1 MSILFRVAFVTGLI
15 AGVKLKVLGCF
26 PSYVIRRGGKACQS
40 LTIYDLFTMTAPYKY
55 KSEPWTKVCTSEDWT
70 KSALDLLGGKSGIT
84 GEFKYST
91 LGIQI
96 LSGILSETSKMS
108 TLEFAN
114 QYLFVPLGIEPRK
127 NLLITNKEEHI
138 KFITSKLPKEN
149 SWFCDPRRIS
159 AAGFGLCLSA
169 DDLCKIGQMCL
180 NNGVWRNNR
189 IVSAEWLRQMFK
201 PRIKC
206 DEKFNFMQ
214 YGYLWWILDEQKRIY
229 AAIGDGGNII
239 YVNTDNGVVISIS
252 ATFKPAVF
260 DRVEFIKQYIEPFVA
275 K

>member
-1 MSILFRVAFVTGLI
+1 
-15 AGVKLKVLGCF
+15 
-26 PSYVIRRGGKACQS
+26 
-40 LTIYDLFTMTAPYKY
+40 
-55 KSEPWTKVCTSEDWT
+55 
-70 KSALDLLGGKSGIT
+70 
-84 GEFKYST
+84 
-91 LGIQI
+91 
-96 LSGILSETSKMS
+96 
-108 TLEFAN
+108 
-114 QYLFVPLGIEPRK
+114 
-127 NLLITNKEEHI
+127 
-138 KFITSKLPKEN
+138 
-149 SWFCDPRRIS
+149 
-159 AAGFGLCLSA
+159 
-169 DDLCKIGQMCL
+169 MCL